1 MRHRPAGGMDR
12 SGYVACDFFAVPF
25 QGLESVTFSRISI
38 HQAAFVRRPKES
50 IMIGLVRAAALC
62 ATLALGLIS
71 AQAADKAFKRDDLAD
86 SAIKLEAQ
94 IKSEAGP
101 VAKSAAT
108 LRTDADAAFRRSD
121 YRVGLQI
128 IGQIAAVAPEDSANW
143 LRLAK
148 TIFQIRS
155 ATSSEQTFLYERAS
169 TAAYIAYQRAGNAG
183 EEAEALAVLG
193 RALSER
199 KLWRPALD
207 TLQLSL
213 ELREVAEV
221 RGNYEKLRDNHGF
234 RLLDYTVDSDSA
246 SPRACFQFSEDLAKR
261 TDFSPYLAL
270 AGSDKP
276 ALTSEE
282 KQLCVEGLKHG
293 ERYNINLRAG
303 LPSTV
308 KESLPKSAEFNIY
321 VRDRKPFVRFTGR
334 AYVLP
339 RTGQRGIPLVSV
351 NTPSVSVQVF
361 RIGDRNLINTVIDS
375 DFQKTLSSY
384 QLDDLG
390 NERGVKVWSGE
401 LATATTLNQDVTTA
415 FPVDQALGDL
425 QPGVYV
431 MTATPKG
438 PGSSKDEDSGSLATQ
453 WFIVSDLGLTAFSGN
468 DGIHVFVN
476 SLASTDAVARAEVR
490 LVARNNEILATRK
503 TDESG
508 HVLFEAGLARGEGGL
523 SPALLTVSGEKAD
536 YAFLSLKSNAF
547 DLTDRGVSGR
557 AVPAGADAFVY
568 AERGVYRSG
577 ETVYLTALLRD
588 GQGNAVTGGP
598 LTLVIERPDGVEFRR
613 AVLPDQGAGGRNL
626 TLPLNSAVPTGT
638 WRARAFTDPKGASVG
653 ETTFMVEDYIPD
665 RIEFELTSKDKLIK
679 ADAPVELKVDGHFL
693 YGAPASGLQ
702 LEGDM
707 LVAPASA
714 RPGFAGYQFGVA
726 DEETTSNERTPIENL
741 PEADANGVATFPVSL
756 AKPPSSTR
764 PQEAQIFIRMAEAG
778 GRAVERK
785 IVLPVAPAAAM
796 IGIKP
801 LFGDKN
807 VAEGDKADFD
817 VVFAAPDDKPLA
829 RGGLRYELLKLE
841 SRYQWYRQSSSWEYE
856 PVKSTSRVA
865 DGDLTIAAD
874 KPSRVTLAPQPGRYR
889 LDVKSTEADGP
900 LTSVQFDVGWYS
912 DGSADTPDLL
922 ETSIDKPEYQ
932 SGDTMVVS
940 VNARSA
946 GKLTINVLGDRL
958 LTTQSTDVKEGTSQV
973 RIPVGKDWGTGAY
986 VVATLRRPLDA
997 AALRMPG
1004 RAIGLKWFGIDK
1016 KARTLTVGLSPPA
1029 LVRPSTT
1036 LKLPV
1041 KVGGLN
1047 PGEDAKIVV
1056 AAVDVGILNLTNY
1069 KPPAPDDY
1077 YLGQRRMTSE
1087 IRDLYGQLIDGML
1100 GTRGQLKTGGDSA
1113 GAELQGS
1120 PPTQKPLAL
1129 YSGIVTVAADGSA
1142 EISFDIPEFAGTARV
1157 MAVAWTATKL
1167 GRATTDVIVRDPV
1180 VLTATLPRFLLNG
1193 DKGTMSFDLDNVEGA
1208 PGDYTINVKTS
1219 GPVKVT
1225 GNPAT
1230 TVKLAAKQ
1238 RTSMALALDASGGA
1252 GTAQLDVDI
1261 KGPNGLA
1268 LARHYA
1274 LDVKAATQILARR
1287 SIRTLA
1293 KGESLTLTSD
1303 MFSDLVQGT
1312 GGVSLS
1318 VSLSTALDAA
1328 TILKALDR
1336 YPYGCSEQIT
1346 SRAMPLLYVNDLAAG
1361 AHLAMDTAVD
1371 QRIKDAIDKL
1381 LARQGSNGSFG
1392 LWSAGGDDAWLDAY
1406 VTDFLTRAREKGFA
1420 VPDVLFRNALD
1431 RIRNSVVNADEPE
1444 KDGGRNL
1451 AYGLYVLARN
1461 GTAPVGD
1468 LRYLAD
1474 TKLNNLA
1481 TPIAK
1486 SQLAAALA
1494 LVGDRTRAERVYA
1507 AALES
1512 LAPKPVLEFGRVD
1525 YGSALR
1531 DAAALVSLGSEGNA
1545 SSATITQAVMRV
1557 EAARGLTPY
1566 TSTQE
1571 NAWLVLASRALS
1583 KETLAL
1589 DVNGSP
1595 VRTALYRSYKAAEM
1609 AGVPIKITNTGD
1621 TPVQA
1626 VVSVSGAPVTP
1637 EPAASNGFKIERNY
1651 FTLDGKPADP
1661 SKAKQN
1667 DRFAVVL
1674 KITEAKPEYG
1684 HIMVSD
1690 YLAAGFEID
1699 NPHLVSSGDTGT
1711 LDWIEDGEEPEN
1723 TEFRDDRFTAAI
1735 DRGSDDKAVFTV
1747 AYVVRAVSP
1756 GKYVVPQAYV
1766 EDMYNPSRY
1775 GRTGTGTVE
1784 VRPAK

>member
-1 MRHRPAGGMDR
+1 
-12 SGYVACDFFAVPF
+12 
-25 QGLESVTFSRISI
+25 
-38 HQAAFVRRPKES
+38 
-50 IMIGLVRAAALC
+50 MIGLVRAATVC
-62 ATLALGLIS
+62 ATLAFGLVTV
-71 AQAADKAFKRDDLAD
+71 QAADKAFKRDDLAD

-94 IKSEAGP
+94 IKTEAGA
-101 VAKSAAT
+101 VAKSNAT
-108 LRTDADAAFRRSD
+108 LKTDADVAFKRNDFRT
-121 YRVGLQI
+121 GLQI
-128 IGQIAAVAPEDSANW
+128 LGQIAAITPEDSANW
-143 LRLAK
+143 LRLAR
-148 TIFQIRS
+148 TIFQIRP
-155 ATSSEQTFLYERAS
+155 ANSSEQTFLLERAS
-169 TAAYIAYQRAGNAG
+169 TAAYIAYQRAANAG
-183 EEAEALAVLG
+183 EEADALAVLG
-193 RALSER
+193 RAMSER
-199 KLWRPALD
+199 KLWRPSLD
-207 TLQLSL
+207 SLRLSL
-213 ELREVAEV
+213 DLREVADV
-221 RGNYEKLRDNHGF
+221 RGQYERMRDEHGF

-261 TDFSPYLAL
+261 TDFAPYLAL
-270 AGSDKP
+270 AGNDKP
-276 ALTSEE
+276 ALTSEG
-282 KQLCVEGLKHG
+282 KQLCVDGLKHG
-293 ERYNINLRAG
+293 ERYNVNLRAG

-308 KESLPKSAEFNIY
+308 KETLPKSAEFNIY

-351 NTPSVSVQVF
+351 NTPAVSIDVF

-375 DFQKTLSSY
+375 DFQRALSRY
-384 QLDDLG
+384 ELAGLG
-390 NERGVKVWSGE
+390 DERGVKVWSGE

-415 FPVDQALGDL
+415 FPVDQAIGTL

-431 MTATPKG
+431 MTAAAKG
-438 PGSSKDEDSGSLATQ
+438 PASDDYGSLATQ

-476 SLASTDAVARAEVR
+476 SLASTEAVAKAEVR
-490 LVARNNEILATRK
+490 LVARNNEILATR
-503 TDESG
+503 TTEDSG

-523 SPALLTVSGEKAD
+523 SPAMLTVTGDKAD
-536 YAFLSLKSNAF
+536 YAFLSLKSSAF
-547 DLTDRGVSGR
+547 DLSDRGVSGR

-568 AERGVYRSG
+568 AERGVYRSS
-577 ETVYLTALLRD
+577 EAVHLTALLRD

-613 AVLPDQGAGGRNL
+613 AMLADQGAGGR
-626 TLPLNSAVPTGT
+626 TVTVALNSAVPTGT
-638 WRARAFTDPKGASVG
+638 WRVRAFTDPKGPSVG
-653 ETTFMVEDYIPD
+653 ETTFMVEDYVPE
-665 RIEFELTSKDKLIK
+665 RIEFELSSKEKQIR
-679 ADAPVELKVDGHFL
+679 ADLPVELKVDGHFL
-693 YGAPASGLQ
+693 YGAPASGLK

-707 LVAPASA
+707 LVTPAA
-714 RPGFAGYQFGVA
+714 ERPGFAGYRFGVA
-726 DEETTSNERTPIENL
+726 DEETASNERTPIENL
-741 PEADANGVATFPVSL
+741 PEADANGVAAFPVSL

-785 IVLPVAPAAAM
+785 LVLPVAPSAAM
-796 IGIKP
+796 IGVKP
-801 LFGDKN
+801 LFGDKS
-807 VAEGDKADFD
+807 VAEGDKAAFD
-817 VVFAAPDDKPLA
+817 VVFVSPEGKALA
-829 RGGLRYELLKLE
+829 RDSLRYELLKIE

-856 PVKSTSRVA
+856 PVKSTKRVA
-865 DGDLTIAAD
+865 DGDLTIAAGN
-874 KPSRVTLAPQPGRYR
+874 PSHITLSPQPGRYR

-932 SGDTMVVS
+932 SGDSMVVS

-958 LTTQSTDVKEGTSQV
+958 LTTQTADVKEGTAQV
-973 RIPVGKDWGTGAY
+973 KIPVGKDWGTGAY

-1004 RAIGLKWFGIDK
+1004 RAIGLKWFGIDR
-1016 KARTLTVGLSPPA
+1016 KARTLQVTLSPPA
-1029 LVRPSTT
+1029 LVRPNSA

-1069 KPPAPDDY
+1069 KSPAPDDY

-1087 IRDLYGQLIDGML
+1087 IRDLYGQLIDGMQ
-1100 GTRGQLKTGGDSA
+1100 GTRGQLKTGGDGA

-1129 YSGIVTVAADGSA
+1129 YSGIVTVAADGTA
-1142 EISFDIPEFAGTARV
+1142 EITFDIPEFAGTARV

-1167 GRATTDVIVRDPV
+1167 GRATTDVTVRDPV

-1193 DKGTMSFDLDNVEGA
+1193 DHGTMSFDLDNVEGA
-1208 PGDYTINVKTS
+1208 PGDYTITVTTS

-1225 GNPAT
+1225 GNRAT
-1230 TVKLAAKQ
+1230 TVKLAASQ
-1238 RTSMALALDASGGA
+1238 RTTMSLALDAGGA
-1252 GTAQLDVDI
+1252 GAASLDVDI
-1261 KGPNGLA
+1261 KGPNGLT

-1303 MFSDLVQGT
+1303 MFSDLVTGT

-1336 YPYGCSEQIT
+1336 YPHGCSEQIT

-1361 AHLAMDTAVD
+1361 AHLAMDSEVD
-1371 QRIKDAIDKL
+1371 PRIRDAIDRL

-1420 VPDVLFRNALD
+1420 VPDVLFKNALD
-1431 RIRNSVVNADEPE
+1431 RIRNSVVNANEPE
-1444 KDGGRNL
+1444 KDGGRDL

-1461 GTAPVGD
+1461 GAAPIGD

-1474 TKLNNLA
+1474 TKLNNLT

-1486 SQLAAALA
+1486 AQLAAALA
-1494 LVGDRTRAERVYA
+1494 LVGDKGRAERVYA
-1507 AALES
+1507 AAIDS

-1531 DAAALVSLGSEGNA
+1531 DAAALVSLASEGNA
-1545 SSATITQAVMRV
+1545 PRATLTQAVARV
-1557 EAARGLTPY
+1557 EVARGLTPY

-1571 NAWLVLASRALS
+1571 NAWLVLASRGLA
-1583 KETLAL
+1583 KETMML
-1589 DVNGSP
+1589 DIDGAP
-1595 VRTALYRSYKAAEM
+1595 IKTALYRSYKAADM
-1609 AGVPIKITNTGD
+1609 TGKPIKITNTGEA
-1621 TPVQA
+1621 PVQA
-1626 VVSVSGAPVTP
+1626 VVSVSGSPVTP

-1651 FTLDGKPADP
+1651 FTLDGKPADV
-1661 SKAKQN
+1661 SKARQN

-1690 YLAAGFEID
+1690 YLPAGLEID

-1735 DRGSDDKAVFTV
+1735 DRASDDNSVFTV

-1756 GKYVVPQAYV
+1756 GKYVLPQAYV

-1775 GRTGTGTVE
+1775 GRTGTGSVE

>member
-1 MRHRPAGGMDR
+1 
-12 SGYVACDFFAVPF
+12 
-25 QGLESVTFSRISI
+25 
-38 HQAAFVRRPKES
+38 
-50 IMIGLVRAAALC
+50 MIGLVRAISLCAAL
-62 ATLALGLIS
+62 AFGLVG

-86 SAIKLEAQ
+86 SAIKLESQ
-94 IKSEAGP
+94 IKSEAGV
-101 VAKSAAT
+101 VAKSAST
-108 LRTDADAAFRRSD
+108 LRTDADAAFARGD
-121 YRVGLQI
+121 YRAGLQI
-128 IGQIAAVAPEDSANW
+128 LGQIAAVAPDDSSNW
-143 LRLAK
+143 LRLAR
-148 TIFQIRS
+148 TIFQVRS
-155 ATSSEQTFLYERAS
+155 ATSSEQTFLLERAS
-169 TAAYIAYQRAGNAG
+169 TAAYLAYQRAGNPG
-183 EEAEALAVLG
+183 DEADALAVLG

-207 TLQLSL
+207 TLRLSL
-213 ELREVAEV
+213 DLKEVAEV
-221 RGNYEKLRDNHGF
+221 RGQYEKMRDEHGF

-261 TDFSPYLAL
+261 TDFSPFVAL
-270 AGSDKP
+270 AGSDRP

-282 KQLCVEGLKHG
+282 KQLCVEGLRHG

-308 KESLPKSAEFNIY
+308 RESLPKSAEFNIY

-351 NTPSVSVQVF
+351 NTPSVAVQVF

-375 DFQKTLSSY
+375 DFQKALSSY

-401 LATATTLNQDVTTA
+401 LATASTLNQDVTTA
-415 FPVDQALGDL
+415 FPVDSALGDL

-431 MTATPKG
+431 MTAKAKG
-438 PGSSKDEDSGSLATQ
+438 PGSGDDDGSLATQ

-476 SLASTDAVARAEVR
+476 SLASTEAIAKAEVR

-508 HVLFEAGLARGEGGL
+508 HVLFEAGLARGEGGV
-523 SPALLTVSGEKAD
+523 SPAMLTGSGEKTG
-536 YAFLSLKSNAF
+536 YALPSLKTNAF

-588 GQGNAVTGGP
+588 GRGNAVTGGP

-613 AVLPDQGAGGRNL
+613 AVLPDQGAGGRSL

-638 WRARAFTDPKGASVG
+638 WRVRAFTDPKGSSGG
-653 ETTFMVEDYIPD
+653 ETTFMVEDYVAD
-665 RIEFELTSKDKLIK
+665 RIEFDLSSKDKQIK
-679 ADAPVELKVDGHFL
+679 AEAPVELKVDGHFL

-707 LVAPASA
+707 LVAPAA
-714 RPGFAGYQFGVA
+714 TRPGFAGYQFGVA

-741 PEADANGVATFPVSL
+741 PSADANGVATFPVSL
-756 AKPPSSTR
+756 SKPPSSTR
-764 PQEAQIFIRMAEAG
+764 PQEAQIFIRMAESGAPT
-778 GRAVERK
+778 VERK
-785 IVLPVAPAAAM
+785 LALPVAPATPL
-796 IGIKP
+796 IGVKP
-801 LFGDKN
+801 LFSDKS
-807 VAEGDKADFD
+807 VAEGDKAAFD
-817 VVFAAPDDKPLA
+817 VLFVAPDGKSLA
-829 RGGLRYELLKLE
+829 RDGLRFELMKVE
-841 SRYQWYRQSSSWEYE
+841 STYQWYRQSSSWEYE
-856 PVKSTSRVA
+856 PVKSSKRVA
-865 DGDLTIAAD
+865 DGDLSIAAE
-874 KPSRVTLAPQPGRYR
+874 KPSRISLAPQPGRYR
-889 LDVKSTEADGP
+889 LDVRSTEADGP
-900 LTSVQFDVGWYS
+900 LTSLQFDVGWYS

-922 ETSIDKPEYQ
+922 ETSVDKPEYQ

-940 VNARSA
+940 VNARAA

-958 LTTQSTDVKEGTSQV
+958 LTTQSVDVKEGTQQV
-973 RIPVGKDWGTGAY
+973 KLTVGKDWGTGAY
-986 VVATLRRPLDA
+986 VLAAVRRPLDA

-1016 KARTLTVGLSPPA
+1016 KTRTLQVALSPPP
-1029 LVRPSTT
+1029 LVRPGTS
-1036 LKLPV
+1036 LKIPV
-1041 KVGGLN
+1041 KLGGLN
-1047 PGEDAKIVV
+1047 PGEDAKVVV

-1069 KPPAPDDY
+1069 KPPAPDDF
-1077 YLGQRRMTSE
+1077 YLGQRRLTAE
-1087 IRDLYGQLIDGML
+1087 IRDLYGQLIDGMQ
-1100 GTRGQLKTGGDSA
+1100 GTRGQIRTGGDAA

-1129 YSGIVTVAADGSA
+1129 YSGIVTVGADGSA
-1142 EISFDIPEFAGTARV
+1142 EIAFDIPEFAGTARV

-1167 GRATTDVIVRDPV
+1167 GHASIDVTVRDPV

-1193 DKGTMSFDLDNVEGA
+1193 DHGTMSFDLDNVEGA
-1208 PGDYTINVKTS
+1208 PGDYTINVNTS

-1238 RTSMALALDASGGA
+1238 RTSMSLALDAGGA
-1252 GTAQLDVDI
+1252 GPAQLDVDI
-1261 KGPNGLA
+1261 KGPNGLT
-1268 LARHYA
+1268 LGRHYA
-1274 LDVKAATQILARR
+1274 LDVKPATQILARR

-1293 KGESLTLTSD
+1293 KGESLTLISD

-1336 YPYGCSEQIT
+1336 YPHGCSEQIT
-1346 SRAMPLLYVNDLAAG
+1346 SRAMPLLYVNDLATG
-1361 AHLAMDTAVD
+1361 AHLAMDTEVD
-1371 QRIKDAIDKL
+1371 QRIKDAIDRL

-1420 VPDVLFRNALD
+1420 VPDVLFKGALD
-1431 RIRNSVVNADEPE
+1431 RIRNSVVNANEPE
-1444 KDGGRNL
+1444 KDGGRDL

-1461 GTAPVGD
+1461 GAAPIGD

-1494 LVGDRTRAERVYA
+1494 LVGDKTRAERVYA

-1512 LAPKPVLEFGRVD
+1512 LAPKPVLEFGRLD

-1531 DAAALVSLGSEGNA
+1531 DAAALVSFASEGNA
-1545 SSATITQAVMRV
+1545 ARATLTQAVARV
-1557 EAARGLTPY
+1557 ETARGLTPY

-1583 KETLAL
+1583 KETMTL
-1589 DVNGSP
+1589 DLDGVP
-1595 VRTALYRSYKAAEM
+1595 IKTALYRSYKAAEM
-1609 AGVPIKITNTGD
+1609 AGKPIKITNTGD
-1621 TPVQA
+1621 APVQA
-1626 VVSVSGAPVTP
+1626 VVSVTGAPITP
-1637 EPAASNGFKIERNY
+1637 EPAAASGFKIERGY
-1651 FTLDGKPADP
+1651 FTLDGKPADV
-1661 SKAKQN
+1661 SKARQN

-1690 YLAAGFEID
+1690 YLPAGLEID
-1699 NPHLVSSGDTGT
+1699 
-1711 LDWIEDGEEPEN
+1711 
-1723 TEFRDDRFTAAI
+1723 
-1735 DRGSDDKAVFTV
+1735 
-1747 AYVVRAVSP
+1747 
-1756 GKYVVPQAYV
+1756 
-1766 EDMYNPSRY
+1766 
-1775 GRTGTGTVE
+1775 
-1784 VRPAK
+1784 

>member
-1 MRHRPAGGMDR
+1 
-12 SGYVACDFFAVPF
+12 
-25 QGLESVTFSRISI
+25 
-38 HQAAFVRRPKES
+38 
-50 IMIGLVRAAALC
+50 MIGLVRAATLC
-62 ATLALGLIS
+62 ATLALGLVT

-101 VAKSAAT
+101 VAKSGAT
-108 LRTDADAAFRRSD
+108 LRSDADTAFKRNDFRA
-121 YRVGLQI
+121 GLQI
-128 IGQIAAVAPEDSANW
+128 LGQIAATTPEDSGNW
-143 LRLAK
+143 LRLAR
-148 TIFQIRS
+148 TIFQIRP
-155 ATSSEQTFLYERAS
+155 ATTSEQTFFLERAS

-183 EEAEALAVLG
+183 DEADALAVLG

-207 TLQLSL
+207 SL
-213 ELREVAEV
+213 RMSLDMREVADV
-221 RGNYEKLRDNHGF
+221 RGQYEKMRDEHGF
-234 RLLDYTVDSDSA
+234 RLMDYTVDSDSA
-246 SPRACFQFSEDLAKR
+246 SPRACFQFSEELAKR
-261 TDFSPYLAL
+261 TDFAPYLAL
-270 AGSDKP
+270 AGTDKP
-276 ALTSEE
+276 ALTSEG
-282 KQLCVEGLKHG
+282 KQLCVDGLKHG

-308 KESLPKSAEFNIY
+308 KEGLPKSAEFNIY
-321 VRDRKPFVRFTGR
+321 VRDRKPLVRFTGR

-351 NTPSVSVQVF
+351 NTPAVSVSVF

-375 DFQKTLSSY
+375 DFQRSLSRYELSS
-384 QLDDLG
+384 LG
-390 NERGVKVWSGE
+390 DERGVKVWTGE
-401 LATATTLNQDVTTA
+401 LATATTLNQEVTTA

-431 MTATPKG
+431 MTAAPKM
-438 PGSSKDEDSGSLATQ
+438 PGSDDDSQLATQ
-453 WFIVSDLGLTAFSGN
+453 WFIVSDLGITAFSGH

-476 SLASTDAVARAEVR
+476 SLASTDAVAKAEVR
-490 LVARNNEILATRK
+490 LIARNNEILATRK

-508 HVLFEAGLARGEGGL
+508 HVLFETGLARGEGGL
-523 SPALLTVSGEKAD
+523 SPAMLTVSGEKTD
-536 YAFLSLKSNAF
+536 YAFLSLKSSAF
-547 DLTDRGVSGR
+547 DLSDRGVKGR
-557 AVPAGADAFVY
+557 EVPEGADAFVY
-568 AERGVYRSG
+568 AERGVYRSN

-613 AVLPDQGAGGRNL
+613 AVLADQGAGGRSL
-626 TLPLNSAVPTGT
+626 AVPLNSAVPTGT
-638 WRARAFTDPKGASVG
+638 WRVRAFTDPKGASVG
-653 ETTFMVEDYIPD
+653 ETTFMVEDYVAD
-665 RIEFELTSKDKLIK
+665 RIEFDLTSKDKLIK
-679 ADAPVELKVDGHFL
+679 ADAPVELKVDGRFL

-707 LVAPASA
+707 LVAPAA
-714 RPGFAGYQFGVA
+714 ERPGFAGYQFGVA

-741 PEADANGVATFPVSL
+741 PEANANGVATFPVGL
-756 AKPPSSTR
+756 AKPPASTR

-785 IVLPVAPAAAM
+785 LVLPVAPAAAM

-801 LFGDKN
+801 LFGDKS
-807 VAEGDKADFD
+807 VPEGDKADFD
-817 VVFAAPDDKPLA
+817 VIFAGPDGNTLPRD
-829 RGGLRYELLKLE
+829 GLRYELLKLE
-841 SRYQWYRQSSSWEYE
+841 SRYQWYRQNSYWEYE
-856 PVKSTSRVA
+856 PVKSTTRVA
-865 DGDLTIAAD
+865 DGDLAVAAD
-874 KPSRVTLAPQPGRYR
+874 KPSRITLSPQPGRYR
-889 LDVKSTEADGP
+889 LDVKSTEVDGP

-940 VNARSA
+940 VNARTA
-946 GKLTINVLGDRL
+946 GKLTVNVLGDRL
-958 LTTQSTDVKEGTSQV
+958 LTTQTIDVKQGTAQV
-973 RIPVGKDWGTGAY
+973 KIPVGKDWGTGAY

-1016 KARTLTVGLSPPA
+1016 KARTLEVKLSPPA
-1029 LVRPSTT
+1029 LVRPNAS
-1036 LKLPV
+1036 LKIPV
-1041 KVGGLN
+1041 KLGGLN
-1047 PGEDAKIVV
+1047 PGEDAKVVV

-1077 YLGQRRMTSE
+1077 YLGQRRMSAE
-1087 IRDLYGQLIDGML
+1087 IRDLYGQLIDGMQ
-1100 GTRGQLKTGGDSA
+1100 GTRGQIKSGGDA

-1129 YSGIVTVAADGSA
+1129 YSGIVTVAADGTA
-1142 EISFDIPEFAGTARV
+1142 EVAFDIPEFAGTARV

-1167 GRATTDVIVRDPV
+1167 GRATTDVTVRDPV

-1193 DKGTMSFDLDNVEGA
+1193 DRDTMSFDIDNVEGA
-1208 PGDYTINVKTS
+1208 AGDYTINVKAS
-1219 GPVKVT
+1219 GPVTVS
-1225 GNPAT
+1225 GDPAT
-1230 TVKLAAKQ
+1230 IVKLAAKQ
-1238 RTSMALALDASGGA
+1238 RSSMSLSLDAGGA
-1252 GTAQLDVDI
+1252 GTAQLDVDVA
-1261 KGPNGLA
+1261 GPEGLT

-1293 KGESLTLTSD
+1293 KGESLTLTAD
-1303 MFSDLVQGT
+1303 MFSDLVPGT
-1312 GGVSLS
+1312 GSVSLS
-1318 VSLSTALDAA
+1318 AGLSTALDAA

-1336 YPYGCSEQIT
+1336 YPHGCSEQIT

-1361 AHLAMDTAVD
+1361 AHLAMDTEVD
-1371 QRIKDAIDKL
+1371 QRIKDSIDRL

-1420 VPDVLFRNALD
+1420 VPDVLFKNALD
-1431 RIRNSVVNADEPE
+1431 RIRNSVVNANEPE

-1461 GTAPVGD
+1461 GAAPIGD

-1474 TKLNNLA
+1474 TKLNDLA

-1494 LVGDRTRAERVYA
+1494 LVGDRNRAERVYA
-1507 AALES
+1507 AALDS
-1512 LAPKPVLEFGRVD
+1512 LAPKPVLEFGRTD

-1531 DAAALVSLGSEGNA
+1531 DAAALVSLAGEGNA
-1545 SSATITQAVMRV
+1545 PRATLTQAVMRV

-1571 NAWLVLASRALS
+1571 NAWMVLAARALAR
-1583 KETLAL
+1583 ETLTL
-1589 DVNGSP
+1589 DLDGQP
-1595 VRTALYRSYKAAEM
+1595 VKTALYRSYKASEM
-1609 AGVPIKITNTGD
+1609 ANKPIKITNTGD
-1621 TPVQA
+1621 APVQA
-1626 VVSVSGAPVTP
+1626 VVSVSGSPITP

-1651 FTLDGKPADP
+1651 FTLDGKPVDI

-1674 KITEAKPEYG
+1674 KVTEAKPEFG

-1690 YLAAGFEID
+1690 YLPAGLEID

-1711 LDWIEDGEEPEN
+1711 LDWIEDGQEPQN

-1735 DRGSDDKAVFTV
+1735 DRATDSKAVFTV

-1756 GKYVVPQAYV
+1756 GKYVLPQAYV

-1784 VRPAK
+1784 VRAAK

>member
-1 MRHRPAGGMDR
+1 
-12 SGYVACDFFAVPF
+12 
-25 QGLESVTFSRISI
+25 
-38 HQAAFVRRPKES
+38 
-50 IMIGLVRAAALC
+50 MIGLVRAVTLCAAL
-62 ATLALGLIS
+62 AVGLVA
-71 AQAADKAFKRDDLAD
+71 AQAADKAFKRDELAD
-86 SAIKLEAQ
+86 AAFKLEAQ

-101 VAKSAAT
+101 VTKSAAS
-108 LRTDADAAFRRSD
+108 LRTDADAAFRRAD
-121 YRVGLQI
+121 FRTGLQI
-128 IGQIAAVAPEDSANW
+128 LGQIAAIAPEDSGNW
-143 LRLAK
+143 LRLAR
-148 TIFQIRS
+148 TIFQIKPS
-155 ATSSEQTFLYERAS
+155 NSSEQTLLLERAS
-169 TAAYIAYQRAGNAG
+169 TAAYIAYQRAGNPAG
-183 EEAEALAVLG
+183 ESDALAVLG
-193 RALSER
+193 QSMSER

-207 TLQLSL
+207 ALRLSL
-213 ELREVAEV
+213 ELREVADV
-221 RGNYEKLRDNHGF
+221 RGQYEKMRDEHGF

-261 TDFSPYLAL
+261 TDFAPFLAL
-270 AGSDKP
+270 AGNDKP
-276 ALTSEE
+276 ALSAEGH
-282 KQLCVEGLKHG
+282 QLCVDGLKHG

-308 KESLPKSAEFNIY
+308 KETLPKSAEFNIY

-339 RTGQRGIPLVSV
+339 RTGQRGIPVVSV
-351 NTPSVSVQVF
+351 NTPAVNVSVF
-361 RIGDRNLINTVIDS
+361 RIGDRNLINTVIGA
-375 DFQKTLSSY
+375 DFQQSLSRY
-384 QLDDLG
+384 QLSDLG
-390 NERGVKVWSGE
+390 DERGVKVWSGE

-431 MTATPKG
+431 MTAAAKG
-438 PGSSKDEDSGSLATQ
+438 PGGDDDGQLATQ
-453 WFIVSDLGLTAFSGN
+453 WFIVSDMGLAAFSGN

-476 SLASTDAVARAEVR
+476 SLASTEAVANAEVR
-490 LVARNNEILATRK
+490 LIARDNEILATRK
-503 TDESG
+503 TDASG

-523 SPALLTVSGEKAD
+523 SPAMLTVTSDKAD
-536 YAFLSLKSNAF
+536 YAFMSLKTDAF
-547 DLTDRGVSGR
+547 DLSDRGVSGR
-557 AVPAGADAFVY
+557 AVPAGADAVVY
-568 AERGVYRSG
+568 AERGVYRSN

-588 GQGNAVTGGP
+588 GQGKAVTGGP

-613 AVLPDQGAGGRNL
+613 AVLTDQGAGGRSL
-626 TLPLNSAVPTGT
+626 AVALNSAVPAGT
-638 WRARAFTDPKGASVG
+638 WRVRAFTDPKAASVG
-653 ETTFMVEDYIPD
+653 ETTFMVEDYIPE
-665 RIEFELTSKDKLIK
+665 RIEFDLSSKDKTIK
-679 ADAPVELKVDGHFL
+679 VDAPAELKVDGHFL

-702 LEGDM
+702 IEGDM
-707 LVAPASA
+707 LVAPAEA
-714 RPGFAGYQFGVA
+714 RPGFAGYQFGVD
-726 DEETTSNERTPIENL
+726 DEETASNERTPIENL
-741 PEADANGVATFPVSL
+741 PESDDKGVATFPVSL
-756 AKPPSSTR
+756 AKAPTSTR
-764 PQEAQIFIRMAEAG
+764 PQEARIFIRMAEAG

-785 IVLPVAPAAAM
+785 LVLPVAPTSAM
-796 IGIKP
+796 IGVKP

-807 VAEGDKADFD
+807 VAEGDKANFD
-817 VVFAAPDDKPLA
+817 VVFVSPDGKPLA

-841 SRYQWYRQSSSWEYE
+841 SHYQWYRQNSSWDFE
-856 PVKSTSRVA
+856 PVKTTKRVA
-865 DGDLTIAAD
+865 DGDLAIAAD
-874 KPSRVTLAPQPGRYR
+874 KPAHLTLSPQPGRYR
-889 LDVKSTEADGP
+889 LDVKSNEADGP

-922 ETSIDKPEYQ
+922 ETSIDKPNYE
-932 SGDTMVVS
+932 SGDTMTVS
-940 VNARSA
+940 VNARTA
-946 GKLTINVLGDRL
+946 GKLTINVVGDRL
-958 LTTQSTDVKEGTSQV
+958 LTTQTTDVKEGTSQV
-973 RIPVGKDWGTGAY
+973 KIPIGKDWGTGAY

-1016 KARTLTVGLSPPA
+1016 TARTLQVNLSPPA
-1029 LVRPSTT
+1029 LVRPNSA
-1036 LKLPV
+1036 LKIPV
-1041 KVGGLN
+1041 KLGGLS

-1087 IRDLYGQLIDGML
+1087 IRDIYGQLIDGMQ
-1100 GTRGQLKTGGDSA
+1100 GTRGQLKTGGDTA

-1129 YSGIVTVAADGSA
+1129 YSGIVTVASDGTA

-1167 GRATTDVIVRDPV
+1167 GRATTDVTVRDPV

-1193 DKGTMSFDLDNVEGA
+1193 DHGTMSMDLDNVEGA
-1208 PGDYTINVKTS
+1208 PGDYAISVKAS
-1219 GPVKVT
+1219 GPVKVS
-1225 GNPAT
+1225 GNAVT
-1230 TVKLAAKQ
+1230 NAKLAAKQ
-1238 RTSMALALDASGGA
+1238 RSSMSLALDASGT

-1261 KGPNGLA
+1261 KGPNGLT

-1293 KGESLTLTSD
+1293 KGESLTLTPD
-1303 MFSDLVQGT
+1303 MFTDLVQGT
-1312 GGVSLS
+1312 GSVSLS

-1328 TILKALDR
+1328 TILQALDR
-1336 YPYGCSEQIT
+1336 YPFGCSEQIT

-1361 AHLAMDTAVD
+1361 AHLAMDTEVD
-1371 QRIKDAIDKL
+1371 QRIKDAIDRL

-1392 LWSAGGDDAWLDAY
+1392 LWSAGGDDPWLDAY

-1420 VPDVLFRNALD
+1420 VPDVLFKNALD
-1431 RIRNSVVNADEPE
+1431 RVRNSVVNADEPE
-1444 KDGGRNL
+1444 KNGGANL

-1461 GTAPVGD
+1461 GTAPIGD

-1474 TKLNNLA
+1474 TKLNNLS
-1481 TPIAK
+1481 TSIAK

-1494 LVGDRTRAERVYA
+1494 LVGDRVRAERVYA
-1507 AALES
+1507 AALDS
-1512 LAPKPVLEFGRVD
+1512 LMPKPTFEFGRVD
-1525 YGSALR
+1525 YGSQLR
-1531 DAAALVSLGSEGNA
+1531 DAAALVSLASEGNA
-1545 SSATITQAVMRV
+1545 PRATLTQAVVRV
-1557 EAARGLTPY
+1557 EVARGLTPY

-1583 KETLAL
+1583 KETMAL
-1589 DVNGSP
+1589 DIDGSP
-1595 VRTALYRSYKAAEM
+1595 VKTALYRSYKAADV
-1609 AGVPIKITNTGD
+1609 AGKPIKITNTGD
-1621 TPVQA
+1621 AAVQA

-1651 FTLDGKPADP
+1651 FTLDGKPVDI

-1674 KITEAKPEYG
+1674 KITEAKPEFG
-1684 HIMVSD
+1684 HIMVAD
-1690 YLAAGFEID
+1690 YLPAGLEID

-1711 LDWIEDGEEPEN
+1711 LDWIEDGQEPQN

-1735 DRGSDDKAVFTV
+1735 DRGASDKAVFTV

-1756 GKYVVPQAYV
+1756 GKYVLPQAYV
-1766 EDMYNPSRY
+1766 EDMYSPSRY

-1784 VRPAK
+1784 VRAAK